1 MIANIFLLLV
11 LGHLVGDFVLQPLW
25 LAIAKR
31 QGWRGLLIHVTVVT
45 LSTTIIVAGRMPQWA
60 AWMVALFA
68 IHLFIDQ
75 FRTFVFT
82 NNCCGRGLLL
92 LIADQLVH
100 MLSLALIAGWA
111 TGEPLS
117 ALGTLFATPMTAAGR
132 TILIVAGVI
141 IAFWVAPILEI
152 ELVVAIA
159 SLKKATGKGIAP
171 IELSDRMMGGAERV
185 LALAAIAGGWWLL
198 APMIFVPRWLW
209 LRRKSAARY
218 VLFSKMGMSIG
229 VAGLLA
235 AILPILR

>member
-1 MIANIFLLLV
+1 MMVSVFFLLG

-45 LSTTIIVAGRMPQWA
+45 VSTAIIVAGRMPNWA
-60 AWMVALFA
+60 AWMAALFA

-100 MLSLALIAGWA
+100 ALSLALIAGWA
-111 TGEPLS
+111 TGESLS
-117 ALGTLFATPMTAAGR
+117 ALGAIFAAPLTPANR
-132 TILIVAGVI
+132 TIFIAAVVIV
-141 IAFWVAPILEI
+141 AFWVAPILEI
-152 ELVVAIA
+152 ELVVAVA
-159 SLKKATGKGIAP
+159 SLKKAMGKGIAP
-171 IELSDRMMGGAERV
+171 IELSDRVMGGAERL
-185 LALAAIAGGWWLL
+185 LALAAISAGWWVL
-198 APMIFVPRWLW
+198 APLIFVPRGLW

-229 VAGLLA
+229 VTVLLALAGLLVW
-235 AILPILR
+235 

>member
-1 MIANIFLLLV
+1 MIVNIFFLLV

-45 LSTTIIVAGRMPQWA
+45 VSTAIIVAGRMPHWLG
-60 AWMVALFA
+60 WMAILFA

-100 MLSLALIAGWA
+100 TLSLALIAAWA
-111 TGEPLS
+111 TGESVFALATIFAAPL
-117 ALGTLFATPMTAAGR
+117 TAPNRA
-132 TILIVAGVI
+132 IFIAGVVI
-141 IAFWVAPILEI
+141 IVFWVAPILEI
-152 ELVVAIA
+152 ELVVAVA
-159 SLKKATGKGIAP
+159 SLRKAASKGIAP
-171 IELSDRMMGGAERV
+171 IELSDRLMGGTERL
-185 LALAAIAGGWWLL
+185 LALAAVAGGWWML
-198 APMIFVPRWLW
+198 APVMFVPRWLW

-218 VLFSKMGMSIG
+218 VLFSKMGMTVG
-229 VAGLLA
+229 VTVLVALAGFL
-235 AILPILR
+235 IF